1 MESLLVKRSHGLAQF
16 VESIRDSSGLTILDA
31 GPISQDNVS
40 FLTSL
45 GHRLYSEDLL
55 QALDGMMHAD
65 DPPGGLTQPE
75 RIEAF
80 LDQTL
85 DFPMDNFDGAL
96 VWDTLQFFSRPLLLA
111 AVERLHRIMR
121 PGAYLFALFH
131 AAERPS
137 QIPVYSYRI
146 QDTEKLHLAP
156 RGERTPAQSFNNRGI
171 EQLFARFEAVKF
183 FLTRDHLREVIVKR

>member
-1 MESLLVKRSHGLAQF
+1 MEPPHVKRSHGLGQF
-16 VESIRDSSGLTILDA
+16 VESIRDSSGLTIFDA
-31 GPISQDNVS
+31 GPISQENVS

-55 QALDGMMHAD
+55 GALDGMTHAD
-65 DPPGGLTQPE
+65 DPPGGPTQPD
-75 RIEAF
+75 RINAF
-80 LDQTL
+80 LDQAL
-85 DFPMDNFDGAL
+85 DFPMDNFDAAL

-111 AVERLHRIMR
+111 TVERLHRILR

-131 AAERPS
+131 ANERPA
-137 QIPVYSYRI
+137 PVPIYSYRI
-146 QDTEKLHLAP
+146 QEAGTLHLLP
-156 RGERTPAQSFNNRGI
+156 RGERMPAQTFNNRGI